1 MLVAF
6 IASENN
12 GQCRKSESGTGD
24 SSIAVA
30 LTFGK
35 IRLDQ
40 LSLRWQDSGRIPR
53 HRRSSGNVPGH
64 DRPGAY
70 DCIFTDGHTT
80 KDCRAAAN
88 AGAAFDDRGNRPPVV
103 ISLQAAFAGRR
114 ARHLVIYEGYAVT
127 DKDFVLDRN
136 TFADESVAR
145 DFAASPDA
153 GSFLNLDE
161 GADSAFIADF
171 A

>member
-1 MLVAF
+1 
-6 IASENN
+6 
-12 GQCRKSESGTGD
+12 
-24 SSIAVA
+24 A
-30 LTFGK
+30 L
-35 IRLDQ
+35 
-40 LSLRWQDSGRIPR
+40 
-53 HRRSSGNVPGH
+53 
-64 DRPGAY
+64 
-70 DCIFTDGHTT
+70 
-80 KDCRAAAN
+80 
-88 AGAAFDDRGNRPPVV
+88 RGGGMRPPVV

-161 GADSAFIADF
+161 GADSAFIANF
-171 A
+171 AAVQIYEMIDDDVVTQFDIRRDYTELPRHYSD